1 MINHKQVILTG
12 EIMNKI
18 QIANK
23 KVGVNIQGYL
33 NNFDE
38 WSEDFVKKMAIRD
51 NIKLYNDHWEVIYYF
66 REYYIQNLVC
76 PTMHNLII
84 ELMSKNIKFHDRKKY
99 EEHIYSLFP
108 KDPIKEIC
116 KLAGLPM
123 PQADS

>member
-1 MINHKQVILTG
+1 
-12 EIMNKI
+12 MNKI
-18 QIANK
+18 KIANK
-23 KVGVNIQGYL
+23 KVDINIQGYL
-33 NNFDE
+33 TNFDE
-38 WSEDFVKKMAIRD
+38 WSEDFVKKIAIRD

-76 PTMHNLII
+76 PTMHHLII

-108 KDPIKEIC
+108 TDPIREIC